1 MGQAALAFVQRFDMT
16 RVLAGF
22 EKELRELAGE
32 IPPVPVAENRVI
44 ATFGADGVLTG
55 KRV

>member
-1 MGQAALAFVQRFDMT
+1 MGQAALAFVQRFDMKH
-16 RVLAGF
+16 VLAGF

-32 IPPVPVAENRVI
+32 VAPAPVAEDRVI